1 MWNFNLLNNLVQ
13 LFLPMTHFTVPDTK
27 SVLALAALP
36 LNDFMTW
43 DFLGTMAGAVA
54 ATTLI
59 VQFLKIP
66 LDKVWKIHT
75 RYVVYFISFLLLFF
89 VELFTGNVTFE
100 RTILIMLNAIIVT
113 MAAMGTYEVTFKQ
126 VESKK

>member
-1 MWNFNLLNNLVQ
+1 MYIINGLNYLSTAIAQ
-13 LFLPMTHFTVPDTK
+13 
-27 SVLALAALP
+27 AAAP
-36 LNDFMTW
+36 INEFMTW
-43 DFLGTMAGAVA
+43 DFLGTIAGVVA

-75 RYVVYFISFLLLFF
+75 RYVVYFIALILLFL
-89 VELFTGNVTFE
+89 VEIFTGHVTLE
-100 RTILIMLNAIIVT
+100 RSILIILNAIIVT

-126 VESKK
+126 T

>member
-1 MWNFNLLNNLVQ
+1 MWSINVLNAFSLLQ
-13 LFLPMTHFTVPDTK
+13 SLFLQADEG
-27 SVLALAALP
+27 AAAFLQASAMP
-36 LNDFMTW
+36 LNDFMSW

-75 RYVVYFISFLLLFF
+75 RYVVYFIAFLLLFF
-89 VELFTGNVTFE
+89 VELFTGRITFE
-100 RTILIMLNAIIVT
+100 RTVLLMLNAIIVT

-126 VESKK
+126 VEDKN